1 MKTQLEN
8 IESSSEQTPPSGAG
22 GISPV
27 PPSGAEGARNNLY
40 PIFLKAKNLNVLI
53 VGGGFVAAEKLTF
66 LLKSS
71 PDAHV
76 AIVSPMFRE
85 GTIELAKKGCVTLI
99 KDSYKKSYLKGKH
112 MVVATTDI
120 PEVNV
125 QVWKDC
131 RAEAK
136 LVNVAD
142 NPPYCDF
149 YMGGIVTKGH
159 VKVAISTNG
168 KSPTTAKRLRQFFED
183 VIPDNID
190 DLVKNL
196 NEYRKTIKGDFE
208 EKVETLNEF
217 TKGLI
222 EKRES

>member
-1 MKTQLEN
+1 MGSEDKSISEL
-8 IESSSEQTPPSGAG
+8 SEQTPPSGAG
-22 GISPV
+22 GL
-27 PPSGAEGARNNLY
+27 ERNNLY
-40 PIFLKAKNLNVLI
+40 PIFLKAKSLNVLI
-53 VGGGFVAAEKLTF
+53 IGGGNVAEEKLTF

-76 AIVSPMFRE
+76 TMVSPMFRE
-85 GTIELAKKGCVTLI
+85 GTIELAKKGCVTLV
-99 KDSYKKSYLKGKH
+99 DDVYKKKYLIGKH
-112 MVVATTDI
+112 MVVATTDV

-125 QVWKDC
+125 EVWKDC

-149 YMGGIVTKGH
+149 YMGGIVTKGN

-183 VIPDNID
+183 VIPENVD

-222 EKRES
+222 EKKES